1 MKRILLTTF
10 LAVGLLSL
18 AAPSFASEPGDIFIG
33 PKAGFTLPSG
43 DFGDQ
48 AGNGFAIG
56 ATGDYV
62 LQSNMAVGGD
72 IIFNP
77 YGGEDFAGGSYSVS
91 LLHINGHYKYF
102 FGPEAQRG
110 FYGVGNA
117 GFYRASIEFES
128 DENDNPFFDGS
139 FDVSDTEFGIGVGA
153 GFQSTVMEDKTFVAE
168 ASYNLVS
175 DLDFLMLSVA
185 LLWGVG
191 GGSN

>member
-10 LAVGLLSL
+10 LALGVIAL
-18 AAPSFASEPGDIFIG
+18 AAPASANEAGDILIG

-56 ATGDYV
+56 VTGDYV

-72 IIFNP
+72 IIYNP
-77 YGGEDFAGGSYSVS
+77 YGGEDVPGGSWSIS

-110 FYGVGNA
+110 FYGVANA
-117 GFYRASIEFES
+117 GFYRASLEFES
-128 DENDNPFFDGS
+128 DEEDNPFFDGS
-139 FDVSDTEFGIGVGA
+139 FDVSDTEFGIGVGG
-153 GFQSTVMEDKTFVAE
+153 GFQTTVMEDKVLVAE

-175 DLDFLMLSVA
+175 DLDFLMASVS

-191 GGSN
+191 GDN